1 MVPYVFHIS
10 LGLPR
15 SKSQDGIKYPRISL
29 GERTGRKNREGG
41 RQDSLGEPAAQI
53 WLLRQESGKEDLL
66 KASETNGK
74 SKASLARLSQEE
86 VATVSFPHSVTCP
99 EQWWRNLRDCS
110 TRALGELSSLRVK
123 MCEVHLH
130 SNYIFC
136 SFSPVVYSVGT
147 YCIPQMLRL
156 HHGHRR
162 ASNKCDQRSQTSWS
176 LHSSVLIMG
185 FPLDSLGLYICLS

>member
-53 WLLRQESGKEDLL
+53 WLLKQESGKEDLL
-66 KASETNGK
+66 KASETHGK

-110 TRALGELSSLRVK
+110 TRGPWWIILPAGEDVW
-123 MCEVHLH
+123 
-130 SNYIFC
+130 
-136 SFSPVVYSVGT
+136 GT
-147 YCIPQMLRL
+147 SAQ
-156 HHGHRR
+156 
-162 ASNKCDQRSQTSWS
+162 Q
-176 LHSSVLIMG
+176 
-185 FPLDSLGLYICLS
+185 LYILFIFPCCLFSRYILYTSNAQAPSWAQES